1 MRFKVDENLP
11 TEAAEALRAAG
22 HDAPTV
28 LDQGA
33 GGMPDFDLAAL
44 VKREERALL
53 TFDQGFGDI
62 RSHPPREY
70 SGLVVL
76 RLKRQDK
83 AHLLSVLP
91 RLIEALAS
99 QPLLGRVWIVEES
112 RIRIRGEDG

>member
-33 GGMPDFDLAAL
+33 GGMPDTDLAAL
-44 VKREERALL
+44 VKQEQRALL

-62 RSHPPREY
+62 RSNPPGEY
-70 SGLVVL
+70 CGLVVL

-83 AHLLSVLP
+83 VHLLSVMP
-91 RLIEALAS
+91 KLIAALAS
-99 QPLLGRVWIVEES
+99 QPLKGRVWIVEES

>member
-33 GGMPDFDLAAL
+33 GGMRDSDLAAL

-62 RSHPPREY
+62 RSHPPGEY

-83 AHLLSVLP
+83 VHLLSVMP
-91 RLIEALAS
+91 KLIATLAS
-99 QPLLGRVWIVEES
+99 QPLDGRVWIVEES

>member
-28 LDQGA
+28 LGQGV

-62 RSHPPREY
+62 RFHPPGEY

-91 RLIEALAS
+91 RLIETLDSQAL
-99 QPLLGRVWIVEES
+99 QGRVCIVEES

>member
-11 TEAAEALRAAG
+11 SEAAEALRAAG

-28 LDQGA
+28 LDQSA
-33 GGMPDFDLAAL
+33 GGMPDTELAAL
-44 VKREERALL
+44 VKRERRALV

-62 RSHPPREY
+62 RSYPPGEY
-70 SGLVVL
+70 SGFVVL

-83 AHLLSVLP
+83 VHLLSVMP
-91 RLIEALAS
+91 KLIATLAL
-99 QPLLGRVWIVEES
+99 QPLEGRVWIVEES